1 MVVKDQEEYGLE
13 DLFDLGIWIL
23 LRNETNRDWD
33 KYELQENIDT
43 DYSSTYQQIDQ
54 NYQQAKSSSKRVS
67 YQMVPSPQC

>member
-13 DLFDLGIWIL
+13 DLFDLDTWIL

-43 DYSSTYQQIDQ
+43 DYSSTDQQIDQ

-67 YQMVPSPQC
+67 YQMVPSP